1 MKKNQA
7 ELPKEKLTF
16 FNTNTKKNE
25 DFTFYDYVGHL
36 EKFGYEW
43 NKEGFKYEIKIKN
56 KKIIKKLTLEKQQRI
71 DFNVDASRIFNTQ
84 RNGSSGIIS
93 FLMGYLENTN
103 LLKKYFKISGKIFD
117 FTSLPILKKHT
128 WMGEYSIAQNHRSAP
143 HHRGLD
149 DLYSIYFRPFTIIL
163 KDPNF
168 KIKKFN
174 DRIQKLFA
182 PRFYHDR
189 RQTNFLKDMRFVGGH
204 LKINEPQFCRFKSIG
219 RRLYEYRPTTQK
231 IKEFIPQE
239 IDIPFPEKYMEDFT
253 YTVSGFSFK
262 VNGTNKIKENLN
274 PSSNLINFETNTE
287 SEQNTI
293 SGEIFYPVVKYLKEK
308 IAEYDAI
315 PTKNFINESYFL
327 YHKSNLIKK
336 PFFYSY

>member
-1 MKKNQA
+1 
-7 ELPKEKLTF
+7 
-16 FNTNTKKNE
+16 
-25 DFTFYDYVGHL
+25 
-36 EKFGYEW
+36 
-43 NKEGFKYEIKIKN
+43 
-56 KKIIKKLTLEKQQRI
+56 
-71 DFNVDASRIFNTQ
+71 
-84 RNGSSGIIS
+84 
-93 FLMGYLENTN
+93 
-103 LLKKYFKISGKIFD
+103 
-117 FTSLPILKKHT
+117 
-128 WMGEYSIAQNHRSAP
+128 MGEYSIARNHRSAP
-143 HHRGLD
+143 YHRGFD

-163 KDPNF
+163 KDSNF
-168 KIKKFN
+168 LIKKFN
-174 DRIQKLFA
+174 NRIQKLFV

-204 LKINEPQFCRFKSIG
+204 PKINEPQFCRFKSIG

-239 IDIPFPEKYMEDFT
+239 IDIPFPEKYIEDFI
-253 YTVSGFSFK
+253 YTVSRFSFK

-336 PFFYSY
+336 TFFYSY